1 MNRFPASVLF
11 VFLTV
16 FLSSCEFHCSIG
28 EKDEPKGTAVVKD
41 GSRIYNN
48 INLLTTAVKVS
59 KAYLVFDNGD
69 RVPDDNFVDF
79 KKPVRLQFAIDSG
92 WVEQNG
98 KVMLGASEII
108 ADEKGRIVLEEK
120 DLFRQ
125 YPEGISAKDAG
136 AIYLSA
142 SLTLKPNAAP
152 TSFTVSFRVWD
163 KNGEGS
169 IEGSYQ
175 LYSR

>member
-1 MNRFPASVLF
+1 MNRLLSFLLF
-11 VFLTV
+11 VAVTIS
-16 FLSSCEFHCSIG
+16 LSSCEFSCSIG

-41 GSRIYNN
+41 GSRVYNN

-79 KKPVRLQFAIDSG
+79 KRPVRLQFSIDSG

-120 DLFRQ
+120 DLFQQ
-125 YPEGISAKDAG
+125 YPEGISARDAG

-142 SLTLKPNAAP
+142 TLTLKPNAAP
-152 TSFTVSFRVWD
+152 TSFTVSFRIWD
-163 KNGEGS
+163 KKGEGA